1 MRQNGLLTKTPQIV
15 ALALV
20 LIAAGA
26 SLSAVSERPMTAER
40 RVAAAEFDFT
50 ALHRQASDALDN
62 LRRAQE
68 RRQAPSNPAAF

>member
-1 MRQNGLLTKTPQIV
+1 MSQNGLLTKTPQLV

-26 SLSAVSERPMTAER
+26 SLSAVAERPATSEQQ
-40 RVAAAEFDFT
+40 VAAAEIDFA
-50 ALHRQASDALDN
+50 ALRRQASDALEN

-68 RRQAPSNPAAF
+68 RRQAPTGPAAF